1 MSHQEKQEIFD
12 RYTAQFEEFGNFE
25 GMIDAVLSTAIHK
38 EELIFRIFEC
48 CDLVQEEQQKRIAER
63 ISNSEFQKGY
73 PVDISSIINPE
84 NLIS

>member
-1 MSHQEKQEIFD
+1 MNHQEKQEIFD
-12 RYTAQFEEFGNFE
+12 RFAKSQGFKDWEDIQTEYHIAL
-25 GMIDAVLSTAIHK
+25 MSDD
-38 EELIFRIFEC
+38 ELKLYIFAA
-48 CDLVQEEQQKRIAER
+48 CDLVQEEQQKRISER

>member
-1 MSHQEKQEIFD
+1 MENTHQEKQEIFD

-48 CDLVQEEQQKRIAER
+48 CDLVQE
-63 ISNSEFQKGY
+63 
-73 PVDISSIINPE
+73 
-84 NLIS
+84 